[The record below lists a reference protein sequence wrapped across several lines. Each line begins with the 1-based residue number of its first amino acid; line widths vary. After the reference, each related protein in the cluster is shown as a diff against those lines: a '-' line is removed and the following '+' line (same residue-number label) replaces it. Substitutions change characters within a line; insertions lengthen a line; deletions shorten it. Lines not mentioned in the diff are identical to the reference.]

1 MQHTFNDTVTAAWR
15 AAWDEGD
22 INAFDAIVTDDYTRE
37 SAGTGKTTGLTDLQ
51 QEILDTR
58 EAFPDLS
65 TRINKVICDG
75 DDVAIFWTST
85 GTFKNPL
92 RGVPPTGRVVQTHG
106 SNALT
111 LRDGR
116 IAHERVTWDAG
127 ELLADLGVP
136 SLHSAFEDNA
146 ADVVVDELT
155 GNVPLELMKGFNRQ
169 FITGVTV
176 VTTVDEEGKPRGL
189 AANSYASISL
199 DPPLVLVCVQKTSST
214 YSALFQST
222 HLGINILSNEQLG
235 TVKTF
240 ASKAPDKFADLD
252 WHAGPHGVPL
262 IDRSSAALEAE
273 IKERFQAKTHTIFV
287 GRVRHA
293 EVSETDPMIYKAG
306 HFFNGAQLN
315 EL

>member
-1 MQHTFNDTVTAAWR
+1 MQQTINNTLTAAWT

-22 INAFDAIVTDDYTRE
+22 VNAFDAIVTADYQRE
-37 SAGTGKTTGLTDLQ
+37 SAGKKKASGLKELQ
-51 QEILDTR
+51 QEILDIR
-58 EAFPDLS
+58 AAFPDLT
-65 TRINKVICDG
+65 TRIDKVIADG

-85 GTFKNPL
+85 GTFTNTL
-92 RGVPPTGRVVQTHG
+92 HGVPPTGRVVETRG

-111 LRDGR
+111 LRDGL

-136 SLHSAFEDNA
+136 SLQSAFEDEA
-146 ADVVVDELT
+146 PDIVVDNLS
-155 GNVPLELMKGFNRQ
+155 GDLPLDIMKGFNRQ

-176 VTTVDEEGKPRGL
+176 VTTVDDEGKPRGL

-214 YSALFQST
+214 YSALFQSS

-235 TVKTF
+235 TVRTF
-240 ASKAPDKFADLD
+240 ASKAPDKFADLE
-252 WHAGPHGVPL
+252 WHAGPNGVPL
-262 IDRSSAALEAE
+262 IDGSSASLEAE

-293 EVSETDPMIYKAG
+293 EVADVDPMVYKAG
-306 HFFNGAQLN
+306 HFFDGARLE

>member
-1 MQHTFNDTVTAAWR
+1 MQQTISHTLTAAWT

-22 INAFDAIVTDDYTRE
+22 VNAFDSVVTADYQRE
-37 SAGTGKTTGLTDLQ
+37 SAGTKKITGLKELQ
-51 QEILDTR
+51 QEILEVR
-58 EAFPDLS
+58 AAFPDLT
-65 TRINKVICDG
+65 TRIDKVIADG
-75 DDVAIFWTST
+75 DDVAIFWTTT
-85 GTFKNPL
+85 GTFLHPL
-92 RGVPPTGRVVQTHG
+92 GGVPPTGRVVETRG

-116 IAHERVTWDAG
+116 IAYERVTWDAA

-136 SLHSAFEDNA
+136 SLHSAFED
-146 ADVVVDELT
+146 DSSSVVVDELT
-155 GNVPLELMKGFNRQ
+155 GNLPLDVMKGFNRQ

-176 VTTVDEEGKPRGL
+176 VTTVDEDGKPRGL

-214 YSALFQST
+214 YPALFRSE
-222 HLGINILSNEQLG
+222 HFGINILSNEQHD
-235 TVKTF
+235 TVRTF
-240 ASKAPDKFADLD
+240 ASKTPDKFANLD
-252 WHAGPHGVPL
+252 WHTGPNGVPL
-262 IDRSSAALEAE
+262 IDGSAASLEAE

-293 EVSETDPMIYKAG
+293 EVADVDPMIYKSG
-306 HFFNGAQLN
+306 RFFDGARLK